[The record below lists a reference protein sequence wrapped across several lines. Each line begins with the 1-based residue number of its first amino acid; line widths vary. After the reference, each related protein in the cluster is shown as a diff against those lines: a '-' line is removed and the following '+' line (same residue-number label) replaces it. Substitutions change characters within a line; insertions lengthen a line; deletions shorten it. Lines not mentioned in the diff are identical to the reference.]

1 MLKTIGAEE
10 LVARGVTS
18 FSQMRPILAHNADP
32 MASNATL
39 QKDEWERI
47 DERVNQVF
55 RERITIVDDLR
66 AAGLVNPVGLGTI
79 LRVTERLSDMDQA
92 DVSYDGD
99 SPPTRDRPNF
109 KRDVIPVPVIGK
121 GFTVNWR
128 QLDSSRRRGDPL
140 DVTAAGIAAR
150 KVRDQLESVFINGFN
165 SGPGSNPTNST
176 DGQSIPGLTTHSNRQ
191 TQAKSATW
199 SASSTDIIGDVL
211 LTLGKAYA
219 KFFFGPFNF
228 YVPKN
233 AWATLQQDYKTAN
246 PTSRTFLERILGM
259 MDIKAVRP
267 ADFLATDNMILL
279 QMTEDVIDLTEA
291 QPVTTVQ
298 WEKNPFV
305 TEFRVLEV
313 GGPQIKNVEVSDGT
327 TTAGIV
333 HLS

>member
-1 MLKTIGAEE
+1 MKTIGAEE
-10 LVARGVTS
+10 LIARGVTN
-18 FSQMRPILAHNADP
+18 FDHMRPILSMGGNALVE
-32 MASNATL
+32 NATL
-39 QKDEWERI
+39 QKDEWEQI
-47 DERVNQVF
+47 DDRVSQVM

-66 AAGLVNPVGLGTI
+66 AAGLVHPVSLGTI
-79 LRVTERLSDMDQA
+79 LRVTERLSEVDAA

-99 SPPTRDRPNF
+99 SAPNRDRPNY
-109 KRDVIPVPVIGK
+109 KRDVIPVPVIAK
-121 GFTVNWR
+121 DFTANWR
-128 QLDSSRRRGDPL
+128 QLDSSRKRGETL
-140 DVTAAGIAAR
+140 DVTMAGLAAR
-150 KVRDQLESVFINGFN
+150 KVRDQMESVTINGFA

-176 DGQSIPGLTTHSNRQ
+176 DGQSIPGLVNHANRQ

-199 SASSTDIIGDVL
+199 STSSTDIIGDVL
-211 LTLGKAYA
+211 NTLGKAYA
-219 KFFFGPFNF
+219 KFLFGPFNF

-259 MDIKAVRP
+259 VDIKAVRP

-279 QMTEDVIDLTEA
+279 QMTEDAIDWTEA

-298 WEKNPFV
+298 WEHNPFI
-305 TEFRVLEV
+305 TRFRVLEV
-313 GGPQIKNVEVSDGT
+313 GGPQIKNIEVSDGT